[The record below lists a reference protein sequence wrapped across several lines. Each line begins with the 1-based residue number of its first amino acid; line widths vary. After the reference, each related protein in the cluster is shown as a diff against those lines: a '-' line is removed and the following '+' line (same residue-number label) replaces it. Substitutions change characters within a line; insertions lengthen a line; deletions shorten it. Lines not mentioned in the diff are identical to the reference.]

1 MSKHRLQLPGE
12 PPRCI
17 ERRCK
22 TGAIVCF
29 IVAVLALLGLTRCRA
44 QTSELSLCYDRAR
57 WTEAASV
64 ANRHGVVA
72 LNVNSGRGDNAR
84 EASQWDA
91 FGARLRAVG
100 GKSLGYVDFLN
111 ESGKRKPNTEI
122 IAEALAWIDHGH
134 NGVWL
139 DDARDNSADADVV
152 RAILAAR
159 PRGIVIANPGTR
171 VTGPLKRTKALLC
184 ESESNG
190 AILYGQ
196 VVIAFV
202 RDAAAARDVTAKA
215 KAAKVQMLALEPL
228 SSYHVARVEYQ
239 RPNPLVPR

>member
-1 MSKHRLQLPGE
+1 MKHRLILPGE
-12 PPRCI
+12 PVHRI

-22 TGAIVCF
+22 TGLLIGLGIV
-29 IVAVLALLGLTRCRA
+29 VLAVVGLTRCRA

-57 WTEAASV
+57 WSEAAAV
-64 ANRHGVVA
+64 ANRHGVIT
-72 LNVNSGRGDNAR
+72 LNVDSGRGAKAR

-100 GKSLGYVDFLN
+100 GKTLGYVDFLN
-111 ESGKRKPNTEI
+111 EASKRRPNTEI

-134 NGVWL
+134 NGVFL

-159 PRGIVIANPGTR
+159 PKCIVLANPGNR
-171 VTGPLKRTKALLC
+171 ATGPLKRTPALLC

-190 AILYGQ
+190 TIFYGQ

-202 RDAAAARDVTAKA
+202 RDAAAARDVTSKA
-215 KAAKVQMLALEPL
+215 KAAKVKMLALEPL
-228 SSYHVARVEYQ
+228 STYHVARVEYQ
-239 RPNPLVPR
+239 RPNPFVPR